1 MFEYLSEVDAPKG
14 TELCIS
20 YLDDNS
26 IVLNYLKRRALLKES
41 FLFTC
46 TCKRCLTEE
55 AETTKDFIFSDLGE
69 LAEKSKHDNPEYL
82 KKKAAAAAN
91 GQPPVPPPRDS

>member
-1 MFEYLSEVDAPKG
+1 MFEYLSEIDAPKG

-55 AETTKDFIFSDLGE
+55 AETTKDFIFSDLGD
-69 LAEKSKHDNPEYL
+69 LAEKSKYDNPEFL
-82 KKKAAAAAN
+82 KKKAAKKADGAPA
-91 GQPPVPPPRDS
+91 PPPRDK